1 MHPNNLWVPCSN
13 VTPVVAQKVTM
24 DAGPQIASAGAVLPT
39 AKVPWLVVQVFQ
51 EPNFILRHINEGP
64 DFIFPRE
71 LSTFNLM

>member
-1 MHPNNLWVPCSN
+1 
-13 VTPVVAQKVTM
+13 M

-64 DFIFPRE
+64 DFFIFPRE
-71 LSTFNLM
+71 FSTFNLM